1 MRIIKKKTLR
11 DFWEAYPDAEQ
22 PLKYWFE
29 KIKNA
34 EYKHPNDVI
43 EDNPRSDTVGN
54 GRIVFNIAHNKYRL
68 IALFRYRI
76 QTVYI
81 RFIGTHKAYD
91 QIHDIENI

>member
-11 DFWEAYPDAEQ
+11 DFWETYPDAEQ

-54 GRIVFNIAHNKYRL
+54 EAVFIVSNIKNNTP
-68 IALFRYRI
+68 ITDCI
-76 QTVYI
+76 
-81 RFIGTHKAYD
+81 
-91 QIHDIENI
+91 